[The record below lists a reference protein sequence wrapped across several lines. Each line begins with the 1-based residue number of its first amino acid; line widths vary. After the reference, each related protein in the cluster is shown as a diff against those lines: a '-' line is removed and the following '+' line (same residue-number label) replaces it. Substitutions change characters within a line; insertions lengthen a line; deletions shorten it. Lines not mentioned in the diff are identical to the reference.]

1 MDLSEGNMGKDQEFD
16 AELERRIAHM
26 ERRNAKGIRRMTARY
41 YWIAALLAI
50 LCLAGIIAG
59 AFLT

>member
-1 MDLSEGNMGKDQEFD
+1 MNKDQEFE
-16 AELERRIAHM
+16 AELKRRIAQM
-26 ERRNAKGIRRMTARY
+26 ERGDANGIRRMTARDF
-41 YWIAALLAI
+41 WIVTLLAV